1 MKRSKKVKHAFTVN
15 DPTDIQLREQA
26 AQIEPFSYYKEN
38 IFGQEDFLLYRGV
51 MNFYIGEY
59 QRAIN
64 DFEASIKAKQEQKD
78 DANDETISN
87 ASNQTDLSDVG
98 LCSLNVHECH
108 FNIALCYIQL
118 KEYKAALEKI
128 SKLVHESPKRYTKCL
143 YLIRGLLY

>member
-1 MKRSKKVKHAFTVN
+1 
-15 DPTDIQLREQA
+15 
-26 AQIEPFSYYKEN
+26 
-38 IFGQEDFLLYRGV
+38 

-108 FNIALCYIQL
+108 FNIALCFI
-118 KEYKAALEKI
+118 
-128 SKLVHESPKRYTKCL
+128 
-143 YLIRGLLY
+143 

>member
-1 MKRSKKVKHAFTVN
+1 
-15 DPTDIQLREQA
+15 
-26 AQIEPFSYYKEN
+26 
-38 IFGQEDFLLYRGV
+38 

-78 DANDETISN
+78 DGNDETISN

-108 FNIALCYIQL
+108 FNIALC
-118 KEYKAALEKI
+118 
-128 SKLVHESPKRYTKCL
+128 
-143 YLIRGLLY
+143 LI